1 MGNTMKINFL
11 ARVYAV
17 AMSVLFASIATV
29 GVAVLM
35 NASGERARSDGTASA
50 AARQSA
56 DPAKAELTQW
66 KAPAVGSKQ
75 VL

>member
-1 MGNTMKINFL
+1 MKTHFL
-11 ARVYAV
+11 TRVYAI
-17 AMSVLFASIATV
+17 AISVVFASIATV

-35 NASGERARSDGTASA
+35 DASGEHGRSGVSA
-50 AARQSA
+50 AARQGA

-66 KAPAVGSKQ
+66 KAPAAASKQ